1 METMKRVEAAE
12 MRQHHCWRR
21 WNIDLGCQTIDAQFD
36 VTDFGAVGDGET
48 DDSDAFSK
56 AWKALCGST
65 KRSSPTLVIP
75 DGTKTFLLYPLQF
88 NGPCKSPKVHVQIN
102 GTLIAPEK
110 HDWTRC
116 ADQWIL
122 FSDVKGLIVDGSG
135 GFDGQGATWWGGQYS
150 QVTRNTRKNIGF
162 IPNRDCSRPAGV
174 RFKRCTNLHLI
185 GIRSMNSIK
194 NHFSISES
202 DGANISGIHI
212 EAPAD
217 SPNTDGIDI
226 SSTQDLVIE
235 NSFIGTGDDCI
246 AVNGG
251 VKNLTV
257 DNVFCGPGHGISIGS
272 LGKGGS
278 TETVEDVTIQNC
290 NFSHVQNGARIKT
303 WAGGNGYV
311 RRITYINITLD
322 NARRPIIIDQ
332 YYCPNKKCDCLKNSS
347 LQISDVSFLNFQGT
361 TASLRAIT
369 LNCSSVGPGC
379 TDTILD
385 NVQIMKG
392 DITSSDPGE
401 VDNGHHDNV
410 YATCNNA
417 HGKATSTVPDVPC
430 LD

>member
-1 METMKRVEAAE
+1 MGFGARIIILVLVMCLLSISCR
-12 MRQHHCWRR
+12 
-21 WNIDLGCQTIDAQFD
+21 TIDAQFD

-48 DDSDAFSK
+48 DDSDAFLK
-56 AWKALCGST
+56 AWKALCSST
-65 KRSSPTLVIP
+65 KRSPTLVIP
-75 DGTKTFLLYPLQF
+75 DGKTFLLYPLQF

-110 HDWTRC
+110 HDWSRC
-116 ADQWIL
+116 VDQWIL
-122 FSDVKGLIVDGSG
+122 FSAVKGLIVDGSG
-135 GFDGQGATWWGGQYS
+135 GFDGQGATWWGEHS
-150 QVTRNTRKNIGF
+150 Q
-162 IPNRDCSRPAGV
+162 GV
-174 RFKRCTNLHLI
+174 RFKR
-185 GIRSMNSIK
+185 S
-194 NHFSISES
+194 S

-217 SPNTDGIDI
+217 SPNTDGIGI

-278 TETVEDVTIQNC
+278 TETVEDVTVQTC

-303 WAGGNGYV
+303 WEGGNGYV
-311 RRITYINITLD
+311 RRITYSNITLV

-332 YYCPNKKCDCLKNSS
+332 YYCPNKKCNLSKNSS

-361 TASLRAIT
+361 TATLRAIT
-369 LNCSSVGPGC
+369 LNCNSVGPGC

-392 DITSSDPGE
+392 DITSDPGE

-410 YATCNNA
+410 YATCNNMPMERRLLPFRMC
-417 HGKATSTVPDVPC
+417 HV
-430 LD
+430 

>member
-1 METMKRVEAAE
+1 MGFGARIIILVLVMCLLSISCR
-12 MRQHHCWRR
+12 
-21 WNIDLGCQTIDAQFD
+21 TIDAQFD

-48 DDSDAFSK
+48 DDSDAFLK
-56 AWKALCGST
+56 AWKALCSST
-65 KRSSPTLVIP
+65 KRSPTLVIP
-75 DGTKTFLLYPLQF
+75 DGKTFLLYPLQF

-110 HDWTRC
+110 HDWSRC
-116 ADQWIL
+116 VDQWIL
-122 FSDVKGLIVDGSG
+122 FSAVKGLIVDGSG
-135 GFDGQGATWWGGQYS
+135 GFDGQGATWWGEHS
-150 QVTRNTRKNIGF
+150 QVTRNTRKNMDF
-162 IPNRDCSRPAGV
+162 VPDRDCSRPAGV
-174 RFKRCTNLHLI
+174 RFKR
-185 GIRSMNSIK
+185 S
-194 NHFSISES
+194 S

-217 SPNTDGIDI
+217 SPNTDGIGI

-278 TETVEDVTIQNC
+278 TETVEDVTVQTC

-303 WAGGNGYV
+303 WEGGNGYV
-311 RRITYINITLD
+311 RRITYSNITLV

-332 YYCPNKKCDCLKNSS
+332 YYCPNKKCNLSKNSS

-361 TASLRAIT
+361 TATLRAIT
-369 LNCSSVGPGC
+369 LNCNSVGPGC

-392 DITSSDPGE
+392 DITSDPGE

-410 YATCNNA
+410 YATCNNMPMERRLLPFRMC
-417 HGKATSTVPDVPC
+417 HV
-430 LD
+430 